1 MGLGSQVRRIRAVPA
16 SAVDSLLHLL
26 DEAFEGRGIEESNES
41 QALLT
46 NLASVTEAEWRARP
60 SGATRTIESMVLHVA
75 GCKIMYADY
84 AFGPG
89 TKQWGTPD
97 VEGTWEPG
105 AAPMA
110 DAIAWLSG
118 THRTFR
124 RHIEGLTDDGLD
136 TPRLTNWGELRP
148 TRWIVAAIIGHDFY
162 HAGEINHL
170 RSLLG
175 NDDRW
180 RWQQNEDPAGENV

>member
-1 MGLGSQVRRIRAVPA
+1 MDHAEKPSMAAVGT
-16 SAVDSLLHLL
+16 LLYLL

-46 NLASVTEAEWRARP
+46 NLASVTEAEWLARP
-60 SGATRTIESMVLHVA
+60 PGVTRTIESMVLHVA

-89 TKQWGTPD
+89 KLQWGTPE
-97 VEGTWEPG
+97 VEGTWEPA

-110 DAIAWLSG
+110 DAIEWLVAS
-118 THRTFR
+118 HRAFR
-124 RHIEGLTDDGLD
+124 AHVQRLDDGELEK
-136 TPRLTNWGELRP
+136 PRMTNWGELRP
-148 TRWIVAAIIGHDFY
+148 TNWIVAAIIGHDFY

-170 RSLLG
+170 RSMLG
-175 NDDRW
+175 ADDRW
-180 RWQQNEDPAGENV
+180 RWQQQLEASGS